1 MTHRKHPKSIR
12 WTAVQLVLSLALV
25 LMVGGYFAL
34 TKLSGCTY
42 TITDGDQVTQITTG
56 SAGTDRVLQ
65 EAGISLNEGDKV
77 SVTGGSAQKTIT
89 ISRGQNITVNNA
101 GSSTSTVTYGGT
113 IGQLLDNLS
122 ITLTSGDTIT
132 ADGTPASTLDSTYD
146 GMTLEICSNTTS
158 TETTTESVPYE
169 TISYLDPTLPVGET
183 KVQTPGVEG
192 SREITTELI
201 YQNGE
206 LISSDVISSRVV
218 SVPVDEVVLIGA
230 RQTLTESDTGEAQQP
245 AQDDAV
251 EAEPEPTQSATPAT
265 TTGISSTTAT
275 TTASEPAAETA
286 ESQPES
292 KSEPDSEPEPDPEP
306 ESAPESEPSSDPEP
320 TDSGNTITTENG
332 EVLTYTSTM
341 SVEATAYTGGGIT
354 ATGTSARYGA
364 IAVDPTVI
372 PYGTKM
378 YIVSDDGKWIYGV
391 ATAEDCGG
399 AIKGHIID
407 LYFDD
412 YSTCIQFG
420 RRNCTVY
427 ILDD

>member
-1 MTHRKHPKSIR
+1 MTHRKHPRSIR
-12 WTAVQLVLSLALV
+12 RTAVQLVLSVALV

-34 TKLSGCTY
+34 TQHLGCTY

-101 GSSTSTVTYGGT
+101 GSSTSTVSYGGT
-113 IGQLLDNLS
+113 IGQLLDELS
-122 ITLTSGDTIT
+122 ITLSSGDTIT

-146 GMTLEICSNTTS
+146 GMTLEICSNTAS
-158 TETTTESVPYE
+158 TQITTESVPYE

-183 KVQTPGVEG
+183 KVQTPGMDG

-206 LISSDVISSRVV
+206 LVSSDVISSRVV

-230 RQTLTESDTGEAQQP
+230 RQTLTESDTGEAPQP
-245 AQDDAV
+245 PQDDET
-251 EAEPEPTQSATPAT
+251 EAEPEPTQSATTAST
-265 TTGISSTTAT
+265 TDSSSTAT
-275 TTASEPAAETA
+275 TTASEQPDETP
-286 ESQPES
+286 EPQPEP
-292 KSEPDSEPEPDPEP
+292 EPVSEPELEPEP
-306 ESAPESEPSSDPEP
+306 EPSSTPEP
-320 TDSGNTITTENG
+320 TYSSNTITTEDG

-341 SVEATAYTGGGIT
+341 SVEATAYTGGGTT
-354 ATGTSARYGA
+354 ATGTAARYGA
-364 IAVDPTVI
+364 IAVDPSVI
-372 PYGTKM
+372 PYGTRM

-420 RRNCTVY
+420 RRNCTIY

>member
-1 MTHRKHPKSIR
+1 MTHRKHPRSIR
-12 WTAVQLVLSLALV
+12 RTAVQLVLSLALV

-101 GSSTSTVTYGGT
+101 GASTSIVTYGGT

-183 KVQTPGVEG
+183 KVQTQGVEG
-192 SREITTELI
+192 SLEITTELI

-245 AQDDAV
+245 AQDDAA
-251 EAEPEPTQSATPAT
+251 EAEPEPTQSAKPAT
-265 TTGISSTTAT
+265 TDNGSNTAT
-275 TTASEPAAETA
+275 TTASEQPAKTPEL
-286 ESQPES
+286 QP
-292 KSEPDSEPEPDPEP
+292 EPEPEPEPAPEP
-306 ESAPESEPSSDPEP
+306 EPSSTPEP
-320 TDSGNTITTENG
+320 TYSGSTITTEDG

-341 SVEATAYTGGGIT
+341 AVEATAYTGGGIT

>member
-1 MTHRKHPKSIR
+1 MTHRKHPRSIR
-12 WTAVQLVLSLALV
+12 RTAVQLVLSLALV

-89 ISRGQNITVNNA
+89 IFRGQNITVNNA
-101 GSSTSTVTYGGT
+101 GASTSIVTYGGT

-183 KVQTPGVEG
+183 KVQTQGVEG
-192 SREITTELI
+192 SLEITTELI

-218 SVPVDEVVLIGA
+218 SVPVDEGVLIGA

-245 AQDDAV
+245 AQDDAA
-251 EAEPEPTQSATPAT
+251 EAKPEPTQSAKPAT
-265 TTGISSTTAT
+265 TDNGSNTAT
-275 TTASEPAAETA
+275 TTASEQPAKTPEP
-286 ESQPES
+286 QP
-292 KSEPDSEPEPDPEP
+292 EPEPEPEPAPEP
-306 ESAPESEPSSDPEP
+306 EPSSTPEP
-320 TDSGNTITTENG
+320 TYSGSTITTEDG

-341 SVEATAYTGGGIT
+341 AVEATAYTGGGIT

>member
-1 MTHRKHPKSIR
+1 MTHRKHPRSIR
-12 WTAVQLVLSLALV
+12 RTAVQLVLSLALV

-101 GSSTSTVTYGGT
+101 GASTSIVTYGGT

-183 KVQTPGVEG
+183 KVQTQGVEG
-192 SREITTELI
+192 SLEITTELI

-245 AQDDAV
+245 AQDDAA
-251 EAEPEPTQSATPAT
+251 EAEPEPTQSAKPAT
-265 TTGISSTTAT
+265 TDNGSNTAT
-275 TTASEPAAETA
+275 TTASE
-286 ESQPES
+286 QPV
-292 KSEPDSEPEPDPEP
+292 KTPEPQPEPEPEPEPAPEP
-306 ESAPESEPSSDPEP
+306 EPSSTPEP
-320 TDSGNTITTENG
+320 TYSGSTITTEDG

>member
-1 MTHRKHPKSIR
+1 MTHRKHPRSIR
-12 WTAVQLVLSLALV
+12 RTAVQLVLSVALV

-34 TKLSGCTY
+34 TQHLGCTY

-89 ISRGQNITVNNA
+89 ITRGQNITVNNA
-101 GSSTSTVTYGGT
+101 GSSTSTVSYGGT
-113 IGQLLDNLS
+113 IGQLLDELS
-122 ITLTSGDTIT
+122 ITLSSGDTIT

-146 GMTLEICSNTTS
+146 GMTLEICSNTAS
-158 TETTTESVPYE
+158 TQITTESVPYE

-206 LISSDVISSRVV
+206 LVSSDIISSRVV
-218 SVPVDEVVLIGA
+218 SVPVDEVILIGA

-245 AQDDAV
+245 AQDDET
-251 EAEPEPTQSATPAT
+251 EAEPEPTQSAKPAAT
-265 TTGISSTTAT
+265 TDSSSTAT
-275 TTASEPAAETA
+275 TTASEQPAETP
-286 ESQPES
+286 EPQPEP
-292 KSEPDSEPEPDPEP
+292 EPVSEPEPEPEP
-306 ESAPESEPSSDPEP
+306 EPSSTPEP
-320 TDSGNTITTENG
+320 TYSSNTITTEDG

-341 SVEATAYTGGGIT
+341 SVEATAYTGGGTT
-354 ATGTSARYGA
+354 ATGTAARYGA
-364 IAVDPTVI
+364 IAVDPSVI
-372 PYGTKM
+372 PYGTRM

-420 RRNCTVY
+420 RRNCTIY